1 MIKGEP
7 LKAIIDTGA
16 SVSVISNKLRKELE
30 IPVERKS
37 KEVLVAA
44 NGEKIVVIEET
55 TIEIEIGER
64 MMFIEVRVVE
74 SRDDILIIGMN
85 TLEKLEAKINIEKSL
100 ISGIIKGE
108 EIIISIEFKKE
119 QNFERKIYEEEKH
132 EEENEEEYEEE
143 LEEPEYREFKLIS
156 KKNDDTL

>member
-44 NGEKIVVIEET
+44 NGEKIIVIGET
-55 TIEIEIGER
+55 TIEIEIEEWII
-64 MMFIEVRVVE
+64 FIEVRIVE

-85 TLEKLEAKINIEKSL
+85 TLEEIEAKINIEESI
-100 ISGIIKGE
+100 ISGIVNGE
-108 EIIISIEFKKE
+108 EIIIPVEFKRK
-119 QNFERKIYEEEKH
+119 QNFEREIYEEEKYK
-132 EEENEEEYEEE
+132 EENEEEYEEE
-143 LEEPEYREFKLIS
+143 FEEPEYREFKSIL
-156 KKNDDTL
+156 KEKDDTL